1 MAFISLFSCIKNE
14 KKKKLKFSYL
24 FLCKKNVGHIINS
37 NPFSLNHFQYE
48 KI

>member
-14 KKKKLKFSYL
+14 KKKILKFSYL